1 MLKNRKRLWIVAAL
15 IGCTAILVTLSLCC
29 VDCRVTTN
37 EAGGCIAVVF
47 DKQDV
52 KNADRIVLRDGDTVI
67 TLTDPALV
75 RDLAS
80 EFVVANRSGLC
91 GYYWDRR
98 MEIYRGDR
106 LVRNIHWNAHD
117 DLVTVYEADARHWVL
132 FGGDK
137 GQVQLSDETVDTVN
151 ALFESVK

>member
-1 MLKNRKRLWIVAAL
+1 MTRIKKRILFTAL
-15 IGCTAILVTLSLCC
+15 IGCAAILVTLSLCC
-29 VDCRVTTN
+29 VACRITD
-37 EAGGCIAVVF
+37 EAGGCVAVVF
-47 DKQDV
+47 DKHKV

-67 TLTDPALV
+67 TLTDPTLV

-91 GYYWDRR
+91 GYYWDRW

-117 DLVTVYEADARHWVL
+117 DLVTAYEADAGHWVL

-137 GQVQLSDETVDTVN
+137 GQIQLSDETIDTIN
-151 ALFESVK
+151 ALIESAK

>member
-1 MLKNRKRLWIVAAL
+1 MTRNKKRILFAAL
-15 IGCTAILVTLSLCC
+15 IGCAIILIPLSLCC
-29 VDCRVTTN
+29 VACRITD

-67 TLTDPALV
+67 TLAEPTLV

-91 GYYWDRR
+91 GYYRDRW

-106 LVRNIHWNAHD
+106 LVRNIHWNDHD
-117 DLVTVYEADARHWVL
+117 DLVTAYEADAGHWVL

-137 GQVQLSDETVDTVN
+137 GQIQLSDEIVDTIN
-151 ALFESVK
+151 ALIESAK